1 MTAISR
7 SDGTTGAGDHI
18 VSPGAEAATLPGPK
32 RRKGDLGYRLA
43 VGWLVLVVFVCF
55 FGDWL
60 WFVKDPGALNAS
72 SGIKSSPSGD
82 HWMGTDALT
91 RDMFA
96 RVVSGGRESLL
107 IGGVATLIGM
117 VVGGLLGLVAG
128 YFRGWVDSLISA
140 ATTIIFA
147 VPALVLVLF
156 VAALRANSGG
166 QSRTSLIAALS
177 VLAIPPITRIVR
189 ASSLQWSERE
199 FVQAARVI
207 GAKNG
212 RILFRT
218 VLPNV
223 VPALVSFAFLALGIT
238 IVVEAGLA
246 AIGGSIPEDTWGK
259 IINEGRGTLD
269 LQNAPHIAMAPSLVL
284 FLTVLALNWVGDSL
298 VRKLDIREA
307 LL

>member
-7 SDGTTGAGDHI
+7 GDGTTGAGDHL
-18 VSPGAEAATLPGPK
+18 VTPEAPADGGTRKK
-32 RRKGDLGYRLA
+32 RDIGFRLA

-60 WFVKDPGALNAS
+60 WFVKDADKLNAS
-72 SGIKSSPSGD
+72 GGIKSSPSGD
-82 HWMGTDALT
+82 HWMGTDSLT
-91 RDMFA
+91 RDVFA
-96 RVVSGGRESLL
+96 RVVRGGRESLL
-107 IGGVATLIGM
+107 IGGVATAVGM
-117 VVGGLLGLVAG
+117 VVGGFLGLVAG
-128 YFRGWVDSLISA
+128 YFRGRVDALISA
-140 ATTIIFA
+140 VTNIIFA
-147 VPALVLVLF
+147 IPALVFVLF
-156 VAALRANSGG
+156 VASLRAESGG
-166 QSRTSLIAALS
+166 QSRMSLMAALS

-199 FVQAARVI
+199 FVQAARVV

-246 AIGGSIPEDTWGK
+246 AIGGSISEDTWGK

-269 LQNAPHIAMAPSLVL
+269 LQNAPHIAMAPSLML
-284 FLTVLALNWVGDSL
+284 FLTVLSLNWVGDSL
-298 VRKLDIREA
+298 VKRLDIREA